1 MPDVFV
7 PFDTTRTN
15 QYYRNATAKNVVL
28 NTSLQYTERNRRSI
42 QRRFRTF
49 DEFRDNYEV
58 GPDVLRL
65 FLDKAKTE
73 QVEYDEA
80 QYQECLPI
88 FKTQIKATVARLI
101 WGMDA
106 YYQVI
111 QELDETVQRAVVYM
125 ETGQ

>member
-1 MPDVFV
+1 M
-7 PFDTTRTN
+7 
-15 QYYRNATAKNVVL
+15 
-28 NTSLQYTERNRRSI
+28 
-42 QRRFRTF
+42 
-49 DEFRDNYEV
+49 
-58 GPDVLRL
+58 LRL

>member
-1 MPDVFV
+1 
-7 PFDTTRTN
+7 
-15 QYYRNATAKNVVL
+15 
-28 NTSLQYTERNRRSI
+28 
-42 QRRFRTF
+42 
-49 DEFRDNYEV
+49 
-58 GPDVLRL
+58 VLRL